1 MTDLHLLAPEGMTN
15 LYAID
20 KREVGSLYLTESG
33 YHFAS
38 WDIPDEATISRCCT
52 CYAVQISFKKRHL

>member
-1 MTDLHLLAPEGMTN
+1 MTDHHLLALEGMTN

-20 KREVGSLYLTESG
+20 KGEADSSYLTESG

-38 WDIPDEATISRCCT
+38 WDIPDEATISGCCT